1 MLKINFALKAAAVQF
16 DEASVKYQYQSLTYL
31 LLETLV
37 HLDSID
43 LDKTEGESLSSG
55 KITQTKQQLT
65 NILKQKIGAPS
76 YQA

>member
-16 DEASVKYQYQSLTYL
+16 DEASVKYQSLTYL

>member
-16 DEASVKYQYQSLTYL
+16 DEASVKYHSLTYL

-43 LDKTEGESLSSG
+43 LDKTERESLSCG

-65 NILKQKIGAPS
+65 NILKQKICVPS